1 MTRSYRGGD
10 DFSDSNTIIAKMSFL
25 ILVLILFIVAVGLGI
40 QLISYFLQPR
50 ATTYLVYGLQPG
62 TTPKT
67 ITQDPSSSESITVW
81 RSNNKNTGIEFTW
94 HVWLNISDVGS
105 SANSVYQHIFNKG
118 GNGSFNGP
126 SNTPGAGINNAPGVY
141 LSPNS
146 NTIRILM
153 DILGNNTTQTSP
165 AFIDIDNVPLK
176 KWFHLAIRLENTLLD
191 VYVNGTI
198 SARLQLQN
206 VPKQNYD
213 NVYVCN
219 NGGFSGQLS
228 NLTYLSHAANVYE
241 ISKIVLKGPNTTSYD
256 KTSSVTTDY
265 LSTAWYASK
274 L

>member
-118 GNGSFNGP
+118 EQYPF
-126 SNTPGAGINNAPGVY
+126 
-141 LSPNS
+141 
-146 NTIRILM
+146 
-153 DILGNNTTQTSP
+153 
-165 AFIDIDNVPLK
+165 
-176 KWFHLAIRLENTLLD
+176 E
-191 VYVNGTI
+191 
-198 SARLQLQN
+198 
-206 VPKQNYD
+206 
-213 NVYVCN
+213 
-219 NGGFSGQLS
+219 
-228 NLTYLSHAANVYE
+228 LSHFLIKKYQHDIV
-241 ISKIVLKGPNTTSYD
+241 KINYLNYFRKDTNSMRFVGPLY
-256 KTSSVTTDY
+256 KHIE
-265 LSTAWYASK
+265 
-274 L
+274 